1 MALVLVD
8 RVKETTT
15 TTGTGTVTLAGAST
29 GYQSF
34 AAIGDANTTYYVIA
48 GQTGSE
54 WEVGIGTYTLSGTT
68 LARTTVLASSNA
80 GSLVTFSAGTKDVW
94 CDYSAAKAVTTD
106 TLASPPAIGGTT
118 AAAGSFTTLSASST
132 LGFQGTLSGSAAVT
146 FSTTTSNINLG
157 TSQTTGTWTAGGTTQ
172 TGILTLGRSTA
183 AQTVNVATGA
193 TATATTKTLNIGTAG
208 LSGSTTNI
216 AIGSA
221 VSGSLGTTTI
231 QAPTVNIGQTATQ
244 LSVTNTAS
252 AVNYVQVTG
261 SVTTPGVS
269 TIPTISVQGSD
280 GTTYLGLGVKG
291 TSGYVSFFNNGASG
305 SATTLFRVRSVAGTL
320 ANYLAVYPSIAGS
333 APFFQSE
340 GTDTDIDLNLT
351 PKGTGAVVVSK
362 LNLSGLT
369 ASTAL
374 ALDASK
380 NAVSVTNTGTGSNVL
395 ATSPTLV
402 TPVLGTPT
410 SVTLTNATGLPL
422 TTGVTGNL
430 PVTNLNSG
438 TSASATTFWRGDAT
452 WATPSGGGSS
462 TLTISNKTA
471 AYTVIAGDLGA
482 VINCTSGTFTV
493 SLTAAATLGAGF
505 NVQIW
510 NTSTTNTDLIT
521 IDPAGTELV
530 DGNTTIAIYPGN
542 TVQLVCTGT
551 AWETSIKLATRMLA
565 ANTASISTPP
575 VASGSIAIALGLLSA
590 ASGTR
595 SLALGVGTLASGTGS
610 GAIGTNSSQQGAQA
624 VTASGAM
631 ALGGSYASGTDSFAA
646 AVANNTSTYGATAA
660 NAIAIGQQAKATVA
674 SAVAIGAQTQATG
687 VGGYCLALGYQAQA
701 TGPGA
706 IAIGNYYGVAIP
718 LASGVSAIALGD
730 GVNALGRYS
739 IALGAAAKSV
749 EYGKYSVASGFFA
762 AVGDNQTGGMTLRRA
777 TTDATATVLTSSG
790 AAADTTNQLILPNS
804 SAYTFTGTIVARQ
817 QAAGGTASA
826 AWKIEGLIRREA
838 NAASTTLVA
847 SAVNTISNVP
857 GWVIAITADTTN
869 GGLAITAT
877 GAAATNIRWVATLQT
892 SEVTY
897 A

>member
-1 MALVLVD
+1 M
-8 RVKETTT
+8 
-15 TTGTGTVTLAGAST
+15 TVVVNHST
-29 GYQSF
+29 P
-34 AAIGDANTTYYVIA
+34 ADA
-48 GQTGSE
+48 
-54 WEVGIGTYTLSGTT
+54 
-68 LARTTVLASSNA
+68 
-80 GSLVTFSAGTKDVW
+80 TFS
-94 CDYSAAKAVTTD
+94 
-106 TLASPPAIGGTT
+106 
-118 AAAGSFTTLSASST
+118 
-132 LGFQGTLSGSAAVT
+132 
-146 FSTTTSNINLG
+146 
-157 TSQTTGTWTAGGTTQ
+157 
-172 TGILTLGRSTA
+172 
-183 AQTVNVATGA
+183 ATGA
-193 TATATTKTLNIGTAG
+193 TAWNANHT
-208 LSGSTTNI
+208 LSGVGTMAEQNANAV
-216 AIGSA
+216 AITG
-221 VSGSLGTTTI
+221 GTI
-231 QAPTVNIGQTATQ
+231 NGATVG
-244 LSVTNTAS
+244 
-252 AVNYVQVTG
+252 
-261 SVTTPGVS
+261 VTTPAA
-269 TIPTISVQGSD
+269 
-280 GTTYLGLGVKG
+280 
-291 TSGYVSFFNNGASG
+291 GAF
-305 SATTLFRVRSVAGTL
+305 TTLAASST
-320 ANYLAVYPSIAGS
+320 
-333 APFFQSE
+333 
-340 GTDTDIDLNLT
+340 TT
-351 PKGTGAVVVSK
+351 
-362 LNLSGLT
+362 LSGLT

-380 NAVSVTNTGTGSNVL
+380 NVVSVANTGTGSNVL
-395 ATSPTLV
+395 ATSPTLI
-402 TPVLGTPT
+402 TPALGTP
-410 SVTLTNATGLPL
+410 SAAVLTNATGLPL
-422 TTGVTGNL
+422 TTGVTGILPVANGGSGTATPAIVAGTNITVSGTWPNQTINSVAGGSGTVTSVAATVPAFLSVTGSPITTSGTLAIGLSGSALPIANGGTGSTTSTGSGSVVLATSPTLVTPALGTPSALVGTNITGTASGLTAGNVTTNANLTGVVTSIGNATSFASSTGSGAVVLATSPTLVTPALGTPSALVGTNITGTASGLTAGSVTTNANLTGVVTSVGNATSLGSFTSAQLAGALTDETGTGASVFATSPTLVTPALGTPASGVMTNVTGLPLSTGVTGNL

-438 TSASATTFWRGDAT
+438 TSASSTTFWRGDAT

-471 AYTVIAGDLGA
+471 AYTVVAGDLGT

-521 IDPAGTELV
+521 IDPASTELV

-646 AVANNTSTYGATAA
+646 ATTNNTSTYGATAA

-687 VGGYCLALGYQAQA
+687 VGGYCLAIGYQSQA
-701 TGPGA
+701 TAPGA
-706 IAIGNYYGVAIP
+706 IAIGNQYNVTTTV
-718 LASGVSAIALGD
+718 ASGSSAIAIGD
-730 GVNALGRYS
+730 GVKAQAQYS
-739 IALGAAAKSV
+739 IALGAAANSV

-790 AAADTTNQLILPNS
+790 AAAATTNQLILPNS

-877 GAAATNIRWVATLQT
+877 GAAATNIRWVATLHT